1 MAEENHIIT
10 VDETNFEQ
18 AVLVASQTTPVLVDF
33 WADWCAPCRSL
44 TPVLTK
50 LAAEYGGS
58 FILAKVNS
66 DENQRLAMQLGIR
79 SLPTVLLFVKGQIV
93 DGFVGAQPE
102 SAVRGLL
109 DQHVKP
115 AEVSD
120 AEPEAP
126 PVALTAGDRAEAI
139 AELRV
144 QLERTPED
152 EPALIMLAR
161 LLIEEGEPEE
171 AEQFLQRL
179 PADKQMGAEATELGA
194 MIRLSRIGG
203 AAPDEALLR
212 ERLATNSRDS
222 EAAHLLGVSLAL
234 AGRHEEALETLLA
247 LVRRDRAY
255 GDDAARKAMVDI
267 FTLLGGGP
275 VVKDFRS
282 RLYSALN

>member
-1 MAEENHIIT
+1 MAEEKHIIT

-18 AVLVASQTTPVLVDF
+18 AVLVASQTTAVLVDF

-50 LAAEYGGS
+50 LAEDYGGS

-66 DENQRLAMQLGIR
+66 DENQRLAAQVGIR
-79 SLPTVLLFVKGQIV
+79 SLPTVLLFVNGQIV
-93 DGFVGAQPE
+93 DGFVGVQPE
-102 SAVRGLL
+102 SAVRALL
-109 DQHVKP
+109 DQYVKP
-115 AEVSD
+115 AEVNE
-120 AEPEAP
+120 AEPP
-126 PVALTAGDRAEAI
+126 PRALPAGDRAAAI

-152 EPALIMLAR
+152 EPALVMLAR
-161 LLIEEGEPEE
+161 LLIEEGEPDE
-171 AEQFLQRL
+171 AEQLLQRL

-212 ERLATNSRDS
+212 ERLATDPRDS